1 MSQLR
6 IVEGDVVELDEVP
19 IAHLRP
25 NLPLSLRD
33 ELICALDAADED
45 YVAGLED
52 RVEQLEAWL
61 RQQGPKL

>member
-1 MSQLR
+1 VSQLR
-6 IVEGDVVELDEVP
+6 IVEGDVVELDGVP

-25 NLPLSLRD
+25 NLTLSLRD